1 MTYSLCLEYIGS
13 ITLENETENKRVGF
27 LRLAHLSGV
36 AISHK
41 LLLRNRKETLKCRY
55 RLIFIKV
62 CVCVCV
68 CTLSRSSMSNSL
80 QPYLLK
86 YNNENNYA
94 GPISRRKKV

>member
-41 LLLRNRKETLKCRY
+41 LLLRNRKETLNCRY

-62 CVCVCV
+62 CVCVHTQSFIHV
-68 CTLSRSSMSNSL
+68 QLFATLF
-80 QPYLLK
+80 
-86 YNNENNYA
+86 
-94 GPISRRKKV
+94 IKVQ

>member
-68 CTLSRSSMSNSL
+68 CAHSVVHPCPTLCN
-80 QPYLLK
+80 
-86 YNNENNYA
+86 
-94 GPISRRKKV
+94 PIY